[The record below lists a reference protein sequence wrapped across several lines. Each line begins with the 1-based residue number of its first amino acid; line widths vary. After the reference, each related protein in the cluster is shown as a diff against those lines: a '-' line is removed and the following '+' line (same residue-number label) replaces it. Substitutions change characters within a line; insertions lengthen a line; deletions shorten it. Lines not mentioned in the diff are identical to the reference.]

1 MLRYLPATRAQLQS
15 FCLLFLLITSV
26 STASWACLDAK
37 QRGQVAQHGL
47 GSVIVGAA
55 PAEAAAANASSA
67 DSTFRG
73 QFNAQASWAQ
83 IQSPVKQARQQLAQ
97 RLALLDESPQ
107 WTPAKGHG
115 VLLAPNQDTGDQD
128 TSNQETGTLMD
139 VHPGHSGAWS
149 SPERDGEGI
158 QVEILSAERALV
170 FWFTY
175 DEVNG
180 ANNGNGQFWMGG
192 TGRIENQQI
201 IIDDVVSTS
210 GPVFGSEF
218 DPNAVQRTP
227 WGRFVVS
234 FNDCGSGQV
243 EYEGREGF
251 DSGTIAIQRLTGNPR
266 VPCGAASSEFL
277 PPSADVPGVS
287 GNWFDPTHDGEGWF
301 IQEIAPG
308 VAGFS
313 WLTYNQ
319 HGEQAWILG
328 VGFWSGRSL
337 IVPAMQ
343 ITGGTAFGDDF
354 NAADVQREPWGVVQ
368 FVFDTCDRATLVY
381 NSPIDG
387 FGSGVLRPVRLTQSD
402 FLPCAFS
409 ELKNLSAG
417 SWQLQGGAP
426 ELSELPATVLNDD
439 IYIGGGF
446 RGGFQSR
453 REFWRYTPAT
463 SAWQQLADLPQ
474 QRDHGMMT
482 TFNGEVYFLGGSLDQ
497 SQLGST
503 WRYIAEEDRWEFRR
517 AMPHPRFAGGAV
529 VHENYIYVLGG
540 MQQFIDRYDP
550 ENNEW
555 VSFELPETA
564 GRDHSAAVIYRDE
577 IWLLGG
583 RRAGRAHGVVAVF
596 NPLTGVAR
604 SAPRIQHPRSGFA
617 AAVMNDQIVV
627 AGGENFMPLETTNT
641 VEYYSPET
649 DSWQFAPSLPSAVHG
664 VSGVSFDGRFFVMPG
679 SISPGGINN
688 LGQIQIYT
696 PQP

>member
-1 MLRYLPATRAQLQS
+1 MLRYVSTTRAKFQNS
-15 FCLLFLLITSV
+15 CLLFVFIVAV
-26 STASWACLDAK
+26 SSASWACLDPS
-37 QRGQVAQHGL
+37 QHGQVAQSGL
-47 GSVIVGAA
+47 GSVIVGA
-55 PAEAAAANASSA
+55 EADAHSTASSSA
-67 DSTFRG
+67 EGSIYRG
-73 QFNAQASWAQ
+73 QFNAQAQWAQ
-83 IQSPVKQARQQLAQ
+83 IESPVNQARAQLAR
-97 RLALLDESPQ
+97 RLTQLAE
-107 WTPAKGHG
+107 TPSATPSKTRT
-115 VLLAPNQDTGDQD
+115 LAIAPAQNETN
-128 TSNQETGTLMD
+128 TSLMP

-158 QVEILSAERALV
+158 QVEILSADRALV

-192 TGRIENQQI
+192 TGRIEGSQI

-218 DPNAVQRTP
+218 DPTAVERTP

-234 FNDCGSGQV
+234 FNDCGTGQV
-243 EYEGREGF
+243 DYEGREGF
-251 DSGTIAIQRLTGNPR
+251 DSGTIAIQRLTANPR
-266 VPCGAASSEFL
+266 VPCGAANSEFL

-354 NAADVQREPWGVVQ
+354 NTADVQREPWGVVQ
-368 FVFDTCDRATLVY
+368 FVFDTCDRATLIY
-381 NSPIDG
+381 NSPLDG

-497 SQLGST
+497 AQLGST

-529 VHENYIYVLGG
+529 VHENDIYVLGG

-555 VSFELPETA
+555 VSFELPEAA

-583 RRAGRAHGVVAVF
+583 RRAGRAQCVLSRRASIGREAQAGV
-596 NPLTGVAR
+596 
-604 SAPRIQHPRSGFA
+604 PRLQSQDLPPWRLATKPRLLKSR
-617 AAVMNDQIVV
+617 
-627 AGGENFMPLETTNT
+627 
-641 VEYYSPET
+641 
-649 DSWQFAPSLPSAVHG
+649 
-664 VSGVSFDGRFFVMPG
+664 GRC
-679 SISPGGINN
+679 
-688 LGQIQIYT
+688 L
-696 PQP
+696 